1 VKALVRS
8 CMNTMPTSSIDA
20 PDLRIIVRLQNDGRR
35 AFRDIARALDI
46 PEATIRTRFKTLQ
59 DQGT

>member
-1 VKALVRS
+1 
-8 CMNTMPTSSIDA
+8 
-20 PDLRIIVRLQNDGRR
+20 VRLQNDGRR